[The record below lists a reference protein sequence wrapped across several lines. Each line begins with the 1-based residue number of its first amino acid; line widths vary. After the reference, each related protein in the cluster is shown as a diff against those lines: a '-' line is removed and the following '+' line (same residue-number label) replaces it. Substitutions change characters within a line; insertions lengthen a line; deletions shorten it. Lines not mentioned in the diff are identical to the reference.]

1 MIASIDNS
9 LQNRFMARAQEA
21 AAQRLPADSRFEQ
34 ALARTIKVVR
44 AELGLER
51 KELARLSGLSYPYI
65 SELEQGKKRP
75 SAESLAAIARSLHL
89 RQSELLERAEIT
101 AARAQ
106 AVEKVAGRAEAT
118 GRRARRAGYGQLFRL
133 TPASAAISSA
143 DLEELASRAAR
154 LGADDFHR
162 VLDLVRR
169 LTR

>member
-1 MIASIDNS
+1 MIASIDTS

-21 AAQRLPADSRFEQ
+21 AAQRLSADSRLEQ

-75 SAESLAAIARSLHL
+75 SAESLAAIARSLQL

-101 AARAQ
+101 AARTQ
-106 AVEKVAGRAEAT
+106 VVEKGAGRAGAKT
-118 GRRARRAGYGQLFRL
+118 RRPQRAGFGQLFHL
-133 TPASAAISSA
+133 TPASAAISPA
-143 DLEELASRAAR
+143 DLEELASRASR